1 MRPTAI
7 GVLGV
12 LAFVPASWAFDEPP
26 GSPNAK
32 ADSPRARFQGIQR
45 EYAEAQRASL
55 AAYRKATTDDERKK
69 AVASRPDAKKFVA
82 RMMEL
87 VESAPDDPAALDA
100 LLFVVNLGGQSR
112 EVDQAIERLAR
123 DHAQDPKI
131 MRIGS
136 TPAASTPPAGERLL
150 RAIAEKS
157 PDRAVQRRA
166 SFALARLLNNEA
178 ELVRRM
184 KHNNNNNGFAASVT
198 IHQGPERTE
207 ALLAKDP
214 NALAKQGESLF
225 KAAVEKF
232 GDAPPRFEVIQNAY
246 QQALR
251 EFRDA
256 RQKATTDD
264 ERRKAVASEP
274 DAEKYVA
281 RMMELVESAPD
292 DPAVVDALI
301 WVVDFGGQT
310 KEVDRAIERLDRDH
324 AQNPKVGLV
333 SSGRLAR
340 HMSPAAERLLRAIA
354 EKNPVRSI
362 QGRASFDLARL
373 LRDEAQLVRQ
383 LKLNK
388 EFAAQVTQLHGP
400 ERTEALRA
408 KDPDALAKEAESLF
422 EAVVEK
428 FGDVSDVRGN
438 LAEAAEA
445 ELHEIRGLA
454 IGKTAPEITG
464 EDLNGR
470 PMKLSDYRGKVVVL
484 DFWGDW
490 CGPCRAMY
498 PHERSLVK
506 RLDGKP
512 FALLGIN
519 SDSDPQKLKERM
531 KEENVTWPFWRDG
544 GSTEGP
550 IATAWNVHGWPTI
563 YVLDHKGVIRYKGV
577 RGEAMDKAVNTLL
590 KEIGI
595 DVEIDATS
603 EPK

>member
-1 MRPTAI
+1 MRLTAI

-12 LAFVPASWAFDEPP
+12 LAFMPASGALDEPP
-26 GSPNAK
+26 RAPYAK
-32 ADSPRARFQGIQR
+32 ADSPRARLEVIQR
-45 EYAEAQRASL
+45 EYAQTQRASMAAF

-69 AVASRPDAKKFVA
+69 AVASRPDAKKYVA

-87 VESAPDDPAALDA
+87 AESAPDDPAAVDA
-100 LLFVVNLGGQSR
+100 LLFVVNHGGESR
-112 EVDQAIERLAR
+112 EVDRAIELLAR

-131 MRIGS
+131 MQIGS
-136 TPAASTPPAGERLL
+136 TPANSASPAGERLL

-184 KHNNNNNGFAASVT
+184 KQKNNGFTASVT
-198 IHQGPERTE
+198 ILQGPERTA

-214 NALAKQGESLF
+214 DALAKQGESVF

-264 ERRKAVASEP
+264 ERKKAVASEP

-310 KEVDRAIERLDRDH
+310 KEADRAIERLDRDH
-324 AQNPKVGLV
+324 AQNPKVGQV
-333 SSGRLAR
+333 SGRLAR

-354 EKNPVRSI
+354 QKNPVRSI
-362 QGRASFDLARL
+362 QGRASFDLACL

-388 EFAAQVTQLHGP
+388 EFAARVTQVHGP
-400 ERTEALRA
+400 EHTEALRA
-408 KDPDALAKEAESLF
+408 KEPDALAKEAESLF
-422 EAVVEK
+422 EDVVEK
-428 FGDVSDVRGN
+428 FAGASDREGD
-438 LAEAAEA
+438 LAKAAEA

-519 SDSDPQKLKERM
+519 SDSDPQKLTARM

-544 GSTEGP
+544 GSTQGP
-550 IATAWNVHGWPTI
+550 IAAAWNIHGWPTI

-590 KEIGI
+590 HEMGI
-595 DVEIDATS
+595 DVPINAIS

>member
-1 MRPTAI
+1 MTRPA
-7 GVLGV
+7 
-12 LAFVPASWAFDEPP
+12 
-26 GSPNAK
+26 
-32 ADSPRARFQGIQR
+32 
-45 EYAEAQRASL
+45 
-55 AAYRKATTDDERKK
+55 
-69 AVASRPDAKKFVA
+69 
-82 RMMEL
+82 
-87 VESAPDDPAALDA
+87 
-100 LLFVVNLGGQSR
+100 
-112 EVDQAIERLAR
+112 
-123 DHAQDPKI
+123 
-131 MRIGS
+131 
-136 TPAASTPPAGERLL
+136 
-150 RAIAEKS
+150 
-157 PDRAVQRRA
+157 
-166 SFALARLLNNEA
+166 
-178 ELVRRM
+178 
-184 KHNNNNNGFAASVT
+184 
-198 IHQGPERTE
+198 
-207 ALLAKDP
+207 
-214 NALAKQGESLF
+214 
-225 KAAVEKF
+225 
-232 GDAPPRFEVIQNAY
+232 RFEVIQNAY
-246 QQALR
+246 EQALR

-264 ERRKAVASEP
+264 ERRKAVASRP

-301 WVVDFGGQT
+301 WVVSFGGQT

-324 AQNPKVGLV
+324 AQNPKVGQV
-333 SSGRLAR
+333 SGRLAR

-354 EKNPVRSI
+354 EKSPDRSI

-373 LRDEAQLVRQ
+373 LKDEAQLVRQ

-388 EFAAQVTQLHGP
+388 EFAARVTQLHGP

-428 FGDVSDVRGN
+428 FGSANDRESD
-438 LAEAAEA
+438 LAKAAEA
-445 ELHEIRGLA
+445 ELYEIRGLA

-544 GSTEGP
+544 GSTQGP
-550 IATAWNVHGWPTI
+550 IATAWNIHGWPTI

-590 KEIGI
+590 TG
-595 DVEIDATS
+595 DGHRCGDRRHV
-603 EPK
+603 

>member
-1 MRPTAI
+1 MRLSSI

-12 LAFVPASWAFDEPP
+12 LAFVPASWALDEPP
-26 GSPNAK
+26 RAPNAK
-32 ADSPRARFQGIQR
+32 TDSPQARLEAILR
-45 EYAEAQRASL
+45 EQAQAQRASL

-69 AVASRPDAKKFVA
+69 AVASRPDAKKYVA

-87 VESAPDDPAALDA
+87 AESAHDDPAAVDA
-100 LLFVVNLGGQSR
+100 LLFVVNHGGQST
-112 EVDQAIERLAR
+112 EVDRAIELLAR

-136 TPAASTPPAGERLL
+136 APANSTPPAGERLL
-150 RAIAEKS
+150 RAIVEKS

-184 KHNNNNNGFAASVT
+184 KQNNNGFAASVT
-198 IHQGPERTE
+198 IYQGPERTE

-214 NALAKQGESLF
+214 DALAKQGESLF

-232 GDAPPRFEVIQNAY
+232 GDAPQRFEVIQNAY

-256 RQKATTDD
+256 RQKATTED

-274 DAEKYVA
+274 DAEQYVA

-301 WVVDFGGQT
+301 WVVSFGGQT
-310 KEVDRAIERLDRDH
+310 EQVEDAIVRLDRDH
-324 AQNPKVGLV
+324 VQNPKVGQV
-333 SSGRLAR
+333 TGRLAR

-354 EKNPVRSI
+354 EKNPVRSV

-373 LRDEAQLVRQ
+373 LRDEARFVRQ

-388 EFAAQVTQLHGP
+388 EFAARVTQLHGP

-408 KDPDALAKEAESLF
+408 KDPDALAIEAESLF
-422 EAVVEK
+422 EDVVEK
-428 FGDVSDVRGN
+428 FGSTNGPESD
-438 LAEAAEA
+438 LAKDAEA
-445 ELHEIRGLA
+445 ELYEIRGLA

-470 PMKLSDYRGKVVVL
+470 PMKLSDFRGKVVVL

-519 SDSDPQKLKERM
+519 SDSDSLKLRARM

-544 GSTEGP
+544 GSTQGP
-550 IATAWNVHGWPTI
+550 IATAWNIHGWPTI

-590 KEIGI
+590 HEMGI
-595 DVEIDATS
+595 DVQIDATS